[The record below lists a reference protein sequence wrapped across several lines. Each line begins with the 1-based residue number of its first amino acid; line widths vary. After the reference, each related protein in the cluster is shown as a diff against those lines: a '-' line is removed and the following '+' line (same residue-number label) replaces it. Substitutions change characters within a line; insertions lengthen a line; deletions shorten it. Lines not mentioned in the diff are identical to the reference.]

1 MNANETTALQKMLF
15 FYKFIRTPKAIGS
28 VTPSSRHLANK
39 MVSAVQWNEITSV
52 AELGAGTGV
61 ITQAIQRSLKQ
72 DTKVMLFE
80 RDSHLRNQLEQQH
93 PGFTTHSDAR
103 SIHSVVRQQGL
114 EHVDCIIS
122 GLPFANFPQQVRND
136 LVEQIVNSLKPDGLF
151 IAFQY
156 TLQMKRQ
163 LSKHFDIEAIQF
175 VMLNVPPAFV
185 YVCRKK
191 QSTGTNRH

>member
-1 MNANETTALQKMLF
+1 MNANETTTLQKMLF

-39 MVSAVQWNEITSV
+39 MVAAVQWNDITSV

-61 ITQAIQRSLKQ
+61 ITQAIHRSLKQ
-72 DTKVMLFE
+72 ETKVMLFE
-80 RDSHLRNQLEQQH
+80 RDSHLRKQLEQQH
-93 PGFTTHSDAR
+93 PGFTTHSDAK

-114 EHVDCIIS
+114 SHVDCIIS

-136 LVEQIVNSLKPDGLF
+136 LMEQIVKSLKPNGLF

-156 TLQMKRQ
+156 TLQMKKQ
-163 LSKHFDIEAIQF
+163 LSQHFEIEAIQF

-191 QSTGTNRH
+191 QSSVINHP

>member
-61 ITQAIQRSLKQ
+61 ITQAIHRSLKQ
-72 DTKVMLFE
+72 ETKVMLFE
-80 RDSHLRNQLEQQH
+80 RDSHLRKQLEQQH
-93 PGFTTHSDAR
+93 PGFTTHSDAK

-114 EHVDCIIS
+114 DHVDCIIS

-136 LVEQIVNSLKPDGLF
+136 LMEQIVNSLKPDGLF

-156 TLQMKRQ
+156 TLQMKKQ
-163 LSKHFDIEAIQF
+163 LSKHFEIEAIQF

-191 QSTGTNRH
+191 QSSVTGHH

>member
-61 ITQAIQRSLKQ
+61 ITQAIHRSLKQ
-72 DTKVMLFE
+72 ETKVMLFE
-80 RDSHLRNQLEQQH
+80 RDSHLRKQLEQQH
-93 PGFTTHSDAR
+93 PGFTTHSDAK

-136 LVEQIVNSLKPDGLF
+136 LMEQIVNSLKPDGLF

-156 TLQMKRQ
+156 TLQMKKQ
-163 LSKHFDIEAIQF
+163 LSKHFEIEAIQF

-191 QSTGTNRH
+191 QSTGTGHH

>member
-61 ITQAIQRSLKQ
+61 ITQAIHRSLKQ
-72 DTKVMLFE
+72 ETKVMLFE
-80 RDSHLRNQLEQQH
+80 RDSHLRKQLEQQH
-93 PGFTTHSDAR
+93 PGFTTHSDAK

-136 LVEQIVNSLKPDGLF
+136 LMEQIVKSLKPDGLF

-156 TLQMKRQ
+156 TLQMKKQ
-163 LSKHFDIEAIQF
+163 LSKHFEIEAIQF

-191 QSTGTNRH
+191 QSSVTDHR